1 MLRLKMMIENTETN
15 HIAKLEE
22 QTDSCYEIGQT
33 DYCTIGD
40 FVHNAMRAAGYP
52 MEGDTVLLQGVTYEE
67 AEMLEDYLEDIRA
80 NRKEDEQ

>member
-22 QTDSCYEIGQT
+22 QTDTFYELGQT
-33 DYCTIGD
+33 DYVVIGD
-40 FVHNAMRAAGYP
+40 FIHHALAAAGYP
-52 MEGDTVLLQGVTYEE
+52 VEGNTILLQGVTYEE

-80 NRKEDEQ
+80 NRKEDE